1 MQLSLS
7 KYSSS
12 HSQSPQATSVQS
24 WLILRLCRR
33 FHCVCSRFV
42 RYWQPTFCV
51 LTSLETGFM
60 LNTHCMHLH
69 TLLPETTQHSENR
82 MYCSS
87 LTEWRRGVIVSVSL
101 ALGATGEIALTS
113 QIPLRYLITFS
124 VFDISATFSSIPPPS
139 MGTFTVCSPAANQ
152 LFAFH
157 GMSR

>member
-1 MQLSLS
+1 MQLLLL

-12 HSQSPQATSVQS
+12 HSRSPQATSVQS
-24 WLILRLCRR
+24 RLILRLCRR
-33 FHCVCSRFV
+33 FHCVCLRFF
-42 RYWQPTFCV
+42 RYC
-51 LTSLETGFM
+51 LETGFM

-87 LTEWRRGVIVSVSL
+87 STEWRRGVIVSVSL

-113 QIPLRYLITFS
+113 MQIPLRYLITFS

-139 MGTFTVCSPAANQ
+139 MGTFTVRSPAANQ

-157 GMSR
+157 GTSH